1 MPQVCGLQDNLP
13 LRNEWPQ
20 QQWQNADSRA
30 VAANHPY
37 AWRRTVRPV
46 SGAEVRRGRLRQ
58 RWSPGRRLRRPG
70 DLGPATGQLFTRI
83 TAALGELRSG
93 EVFGL

>member
-1 MPQVCGLQDNLP
+1 
-13 LRNEWPQ
+13 
-20 QQWQNADSRA
+20 
-30 VAANHPY
+30 
-37 AWRRTVRPV
+37 V